1 MHNMDNVDHTV
12 ASFQQGFNCAQAIIS
27 VYGKQF
33 RLNRE
38 TALKLACGF
47 RGGMRMAETCGAVTG
62 AFMVIGLKH
71 GQTSPRDK
79 QSKEKT
85 YRLVREFA
93 DKFKPRNASVV
104 CRELLGCDIS
114 GPRGMKAAQQK
125 DLFNT
130 LCPKM
135 VRDAAEILEETL
147 FKSG

>member
-1 MHNMDNVDHTV
+1 MDNVDHAV
-12 ASFQQGFNCAQAIIS
+12 ASFQQGFNCAQAILS
-27 VYGKQF
+27 VYGEQF
-33 RLNRE
+33 GLNRE

-47 RGGMRMAETCGAVTG
+47 GGGMRMAETCGAVTG

-71 GQTSPRDK
+71 GQASPQDK

-85 YRLVREFA
+85 YRLVREFT
-93 DKFKPRNASVV
+93 DKFESRNGSVL

-114 GPRGMKAAQQK
+114 TPQGMKAAQQK

-135 VRDAAEILEETL
+135 VRDATEILEEML